1 MDEAVAHRPLDEVCA
16 LQWQRCVELS
26 LDALSRLDQSRVHA
40 VSYEDYVTA
49 PADRTQD
56 ILDFAGVHHQVD
68 ERLVADIRTSSI
80 GSGYR
85 AWSSEQVDKVS
96 TLVRSTQDRR
106 VC

>member
-1 MDEAVAHRPLDEVCA
+1 MDDVVAHRPLDEVCA

-26 LDALSRLDQSRVHA
+26 LDALSRLDQSRVHT

-56 ILDFAGVHHQVD
+56 ILDFARVHHQVD
-68 ERLVADIRTSSI
+68 ERLVADIRTSII